1 MNIYRMNGT
10 KRIVI
15 PLTDREME
23 QAYEIMKYQAFAD
36 DFVERYIDRCDQEIG
51 RCNLPVDTL
60 ENETELLETA
70 YKLYQELQD
79 CNCTFNDT
87 LNTIFNKIE
96 LMVQQNAIAL
106 QAA

>member
-1 MNIYRMNGT
+1 
-10 KRIVI
+10 
-15 PLTDREME
+15 
-23 QAYEIMKYQAFAD
+23 MKYQAFAE
-36 DFVERYIDRCDQEIG
+36 DFLERYIDWFDQEIG
-51 RCNLPVDTL
+51 LCNLPVDTL
-60 ENETELLETA
+60 ENETQLLEAA
-70 YKLYQELQD
+70 YKLNQELQD

>member
-10 KRIVI
+10 KQIAI

-23 QAYEIMKYQAFAD
+23 QAYEIMKYQAFAN

-87 LNTIFNKIE
+87 LKTIFDKIE

>member
-1 MNIYRMNGT
+1 
-10 KRIVI
+10 
-15 PLTDREME
+15 ME
-23 QAYEIMKYQAFAD
+23 QAFEIMKYQAFAD

-51 RCNLPVDTL
+51 LCNLPA
-60 ENETELLETA
+60 A

-87 LNTIFNKIE
+87 LNTIFDKVE

>member
-1 MNIYRMNGT
+1 M
-10 KRIVI
+10 
-15 PLTDREME
+15 
-23 QAYEIMKYQAFAD
+23 YQAFAD
-36 DFVERYIDRCDQEIG
+36 DFVERYIDRFDQEIG
-51 RCNLPVDTL
+51 LCNLPVDTL

-70 YKLYQELQD
+70 YKLYQGLQD

-87 LNTIFNKIE
+87 LNTIFDKIE

>member
-1 MNIYRMNGT
+1 
-10 KRIVI
+10 
-15 PLTDREME
+15 
-23 QAYEIMKYQAFAD
+23 MKYQAFAE
-36 DFVERYIDRCDQEIG
+36 DFVERYIDRFDQEIG
-51 RCNLPVDTL
+51 LCNLPVDTL
-60 ENETELLETA
+60 ENETQLLAAA

>member
-1 MNIYRMNGT
+1 
-10 KRIVI
+10 
-15 PLTDREME
+15 ME

-51 RCNLPVDTL
+51 LCNLPVNTL
-60 ENETELLETA
+60 ENEAAA

-87 LNTIFNKIE
+87 LNTIFDKVE

>member
-1 MNIYRMNGT
+1 
-10 KRIVI
+10 
-15 PLTDREME
+15 ME

-36 DFVERYIDRCDQEIG
+36 DFVERYIDRYDQEIG
-51 RCNLPVDTL
+51 LCNLPVDTL
-60 ENETELLETA
+60 EAA